1 MCGGLGTRL
10 DRPAEKPL
18 VEVAGEPMVDRV
30 VAALA
35 DGGVDDIHA
44 AVTPAVP
51 ATRDH
56 LDGRVD
62 AIETPGRGYVE
73 DLRVALGEVPPPVVT
88 VVADLPLLAPDH
100 VDDLLAAAAGAST
113 RVGVPARLARA
124 LGCRVD
130 YDREWLATGLNY
142 VANDGDRC
150 DGERFRSWDARLA
163 VNVNH
168 ERDLTVAEEL
178 VAGGP

>member
-113 RVGVPARLARA
+113 RVG
-124 LGCRVD
+124 G
-130 YDREWLATGLNY
+130 
-142 VANDGDRC
+142 
-150 DGERFRSWDARLA
+150 
-163 VNVNH
+163 
-168 ERDLTVAEEL
+168 
-178 VAGGP
+178 